1 MTVFIWLRYLPFG
14 QGLAG
19 AAHLSITWHLLGS
32 SEAWER
38 ESSEV
43 SLFPLLRLDAW
54 LLELWPEHPH
64 VDFLVCAW
72 HLYSMLAGFQ
82 RQTPWVPSKSSRAFY
97 DCLEITQH
105 HLHHI
110 IIIRNKT
117 VRLTSIQEGVYVKEF
132 VDLFNSSTDNLMS
145 DSPTLERENFRKRL
159 DLENIYIFL
168 LLLID
173 L

>member
-1 MTVFIWLRYLPFG
+1 M
-14 QGLAG
+14 
-19 AAHLSITWHLLGS
+19 
-32 SEAWER
+32 
-38 ESSEV
+38 
-43 SLFPLLRLDAW
+43 
-54 LLELWPEHPH
+54 
-64 VDFLVCAW
+64 
-72 HLYSMLAGFQ
+72 
-82 RQTPWVPSKSSRAFY
+82 PSKSSRAFY